1 MSYSGTK
8 QEDGMQFQPMYDDG
22 ELFLPK
28 IELNMTCNQ
37 SIGIITDLKRK
48 QLLMN
53 QLVDHSQ
60 YYLFRAGQNEYMR
73 LTVEELITFLIQ
85 VTERSERVASL
96 IDYFALKEER
106 KVKIKNL
113 SSSKRMYVTLLRVF
127 FAHQPTLV
135 LEEPYFY
142 LEERDRRQFKRI
154 LDDLLKEKQILILTS
169 NLEDAMI
176 SCDAI
181 YRLNDSGFYQLDLRD
196 GEEDKQDVQE
206 QDQAN
211 IIIQKISTRRND
223 KVILFNPPEIDFIES
238 SNGSILVYVD
248 GENYD
253 CALTLTEL
261 EQRLLNFG
269 FFRCHRS
276 YIVNLQKVRE
286 IITWTKN
293 SYSLRLN
300 SGKDAV
306 VPLSRSKLHEL
317 KALLHL

>member
-1 MSYSGTK
+1 
-8 QEDGMQFQPMYDDG
+8 MQFEPMYDDG
-22 ELFLPK
+22 ELLLPK
-28 IELNMTCNQ
+28 IELNMTSNQ
-37 SIGIITDLKRK
+37 LIGIITDLKRK

-60 YYLFRAGQNEYMR
+60 YYLFRAGQSEYMR
-73 LTVEELITFLIQ
+73 LTVDELITFLIR
-85 VTERSERVASL
+85 VTERNDRVASL
-96 IDYFALKEER
+96 LDYFALKEER
-106 KVKIKNL
+106 KVKLKDL
-113 SSSKRMYVTLLRVF
+113 SPSKKVYVTLLRVY

-142 LEERDRRQFKRI
+142 LEEEDRRHFKRI
-154 LDDLLKEKQILILTS
+154 LDDLSKEKRILILTS
-169 NLEDAMI
+169 NLEDAII
-176 SCDAI
+176 SCDEI
-181 YRLNDSGFYQLDLRD
+181 YRLNELGFHPLDIRDS
-196 GEEDKQDVQE
+196 EEDKQEVQE

-211 IIIQKISTRRND
+211 ITLQKIYTKRND
-223 KVILFNPPEIDFIES
+223 RVFLFNPPEIDYIES
-238 SNGSILVYVD
+238 IDGSILVHVG
-248 GENYD
+248 GENFV

-261 EQRLLNFG
+261 EQRLLNSG

-300 SGKDAV
+300 TGKDAV

-317 KALLHL
+317 KTLLNI

>member
-1 MSYSGTK
+1 
-8 QEDGMQFQPMYDDG
+8 MQFQPMYYDG

-28 IELNMTCNQ
+28 IELNMTLNQ
-37 SIGIITDLKRK
+37 SVAIITDLKRK

-60 YYLFRAGQNEYMR
+60 YYLFRAGQSEYMR
-73 LTVEELITFLIQ
+73 LTVKELITFLIQ
-85 VTERSERVASL
+85 VTERNERAAL
-96 IDYFALKEER
+96 LMDYFVLKEER
-106 KVKIKNL
+106 KVRIKDL

-142 LEERDRRQFKRI
+142 LEEQDRRQFKRI
-154 LDDLLKEKQILILTS
+154 LDDLSQEKQILILTS
-169 NLEDAMI
+169 NLEDALI
-176 SCDAI
+176 SCDTI
-181 YRLNDSGFYQLDLRD
+181 YRLNESGFHPLDIRD
-196 GEEDKQDVQE
+196 FEEDKQELQK
-206 QDQAN
+206 QDETN
-211 IIIQKISTRRND
+211 ITLQKISTKRND

-238 SNGSILVYVD
+238 VEGSILVHVD

-300 SGKDAV
+300 TGKDAV
-306 VPLSRSKLHEL
+306 VPLSRSKLSEL
-317 KALLHL
+317 KALLNI

>member
-1 MSYSGTK
+1 
-8 QEDGMQFQPMYDDG
+8 MQFQPVYDDG

-28 IELNMTCNQ
+28 IELNMISNQ

-53 QLVDHSQ
+53 QLVNHPQ
-60 YYLFRAGQNEYMR
+60 YYLFRAGQGEYMR
-73 LTVEELITFLIQ
+73 LAVEELITFLIK
-85 VTERSERVASL
+85 VTERNEHVAL
-96 IDYFALKEER
+96 LMDYFALKEER
-106 KVKIKNL
+106 KVKIKDL
-113 SSSKRMYVTLLRVF
+113 SSSRRMYVTLLRVF

-142 LEERDRRQFKRI
+142 LEEQDRRHFKRI
-154 LDDLLKEKQILILTS
+154 LDDLSKEKQILILTS
-169 NLEDAMI
+169 NLEDALI
-176 SCDAI
+176 SCDVI
-181 YRLNDSGFYQLDLRD
+181 YRLNEFGLHPLDIRDS
-196 GEEDKQDVQE
+196 EEDKQEVQE
-206 QDQAN
+206 QDRAN
-211 IIIQKISTRRND
+211 ITLQKIYTKRND
-223 KVILFNPPEIDFIES
+223 KVILFNPPEIDYIES
-238 SNGSILVYVD
+238 IDGSNLVHAG
-248 GENYD
+248 GENYV

-300 SGKDAV
+300 TSKDAV

-317 KALLHL
+317 KALLNI

>member
-1 MSYSGTK
+1 
-8 QEDGMQFQPMYDDG
+8 
-22 ELFLPK
+22 
-28 IELNMTCNQ
+28 
-37 SIGIITDLKRK
+37 
-48 QLLMN
+48 MN
-53 QLVDHSQ
+53 QLVNRSQ
-60 YYLFRAGQNEYMR
+60 YYLFRAGQNEYIR
-73 LTVEELITFLIQ
+73 LTVEELITFLIK
-85 VTERSERVASL
+85 VTERNERVVPL
-96 IDYFALKEER
+96 MDYFAIKAER
-106 KVKIKNL
+106 KVKIKDL

-142 LEERDRRQFKRI
+142 LEEEDRRQFKRI
-154 LDDLLKEKQILILTS
+154 LDDLAKEKQILMLTS
-169 NLEDAMI
+169 NLEDAII

-181 YRLNDSGFYQLDLRD
+181 YRLDEFGFHPLDIRES
-196 GEEDKQDVQE
+196 EEDNQKVQKQDV
-206 QDQAN
+206 AS
-211 IIIQKISTRRND
+211 ITLQKISTKRND
-223 KVILFNPPEIDFIES
+223 KVILFDPPEVDYIES
-238 SNGSILVYVD
+238 MDGMILVHVG
-248 GENYD
+248 GENYV

-300 SGKDAV
+300 TGKDAV

-317 KALLHL
+317 KSLLNI

>member
-1 MSYSGTK
+1 
-8 QEDGMQFQPMYDDG
+8 MQFEPIYYIG
-22 ELFLPK
+22 ELLLPK
-28 IELNMTCNQ
+28 IELNMTSNQ

-48 QLLMN
+48 QLLMD
-53 QLVDHSQ
+53 QLVDHSR
-60 YYLFRAGQNEYMR
+60 YYLFRVQQNEYMR
-73 LTVEELITFLIQ
+73 LTVEELITFLIRI
-85 VTERSERVASL
+85 TERNESAAWL
-96 IDYFALKEER
+96 MDYFALKEER
-106 KVKIKNL
+106 KVKIKDL
-113 SSSKRMYVTLLRVF
+113 SSTKRMYVTLLRVF
-127 FAHQPTLV
+127 FAHQPTLI

-142 LEERDRRQFKRI
+142 LEEPDRRQFKRI
-154 LDDLLKEKQILILTS
+154 LDDLSQEKQILILTS
-169 NLEDAMI
+169 NLEDALI

-181 YRLNDSGFYQLDLRD
+181 YRLNESGFHPLDIRD
-196 GEEDKQDVQE
+196 FEEDKQEVQK
-206 QDQAN
+206 QDEAN
-211 IIIQKISTRRND
+211 ITLQKISTKRND

-238 SNGSILVYVD
+238 VEGSILVHVG

-261 EQRLLNFG
+261 EMRLLNFG

-300 SGKDAV
+300 TGKDAV

-317 KALLHL
+317 KALLNI

>member
-1 MSYSGTK
+1 
-8 QEDGMQFQPMYDDG
+8 MQFQPIYDNG
-22 ELFLPK
+22 KLFLPK
-28 IELNMTCNQ
+28 IELNMTSNQ

-53 QLVDHSQ
+53 QLANHSE

-73 LTVEELITFLIQ
+73 LTVEELITFLIK
-85 VTERSERVASL
+85 VTERNEHVAFL

-106 KVKIKNL
+106 KVKIKDL
-113 SSSKRMYVTLLRVF
+113 SSSKKTYVTLLRVF
-127 FAHQPTLV
+127 FAHQSTLV

-142 LEERDRRQFKRI
+142 LEEEDRRHFKRI
-154 LDDLLKEKQILILTS
+154 LDDLSKEKQILILTS

-181 YRLNDSGFYQLDLRD
+181 YRLNELGFRPLDIQD
-196 GEEDKQDVQE
+196 TEEDKQEVQE
-206 QDQAN
+206 QDRAN
-211 IIIQKISTRRND
+211 ITLQKIYTKRND
-223 KVILFNPPEIDFIES
+223 KVILFDPPEVDYIES
-238 SNGSILVYVD
+238 MDGSILVHVG
-248 GENYD
+248 GENYV
-253 CALTLTEL
+253 CTLTLTEL

-300 SGKDAV
+300 TGKDAV
-306 VPLSRSKLHEL
+306 VPLSRSKLQEL
-317 KALLHL
+317 KTLLNI

>member
-1 MSYSGTK
+1 
-8 QEDGMQFQPMYDDG
+8 MQFEPMYDDG
-22 ELFLPK
+22 ELLLPK
-28 IELNMTCNQ
+28 IELNMTSNQ
-37 SIGIITDLKRK
+37 LIGIITDLKRK

-60 YYLFRAGQNEYMR
+60 YYLFRAGQSEYMR
-73 LTVEELITFLIQ
+73 LTVDELITFLIR
-85 VTERSERVASL
+85 VTERNDRVASL
-96 IDYFALKEER
+96 LDYFALKEER
-106 KVKIKNL
+106 KVKLKDL
-113 SSSKRMYVTLLRVF
+113 SPSKKVYVTLLRVY

-142 LEERDRRQFKRI
+142 LEEEDRRHFKRI
-154 LDDLLKEKQILILTS
+154 LDDLSKEKRILILTS
-169 NLEDAMI
+169 NLEDAII

-181 YRLNDSGFYQLDLRD
+181 YRLNELGFHPLDIRDS
-196 GEEDKQDVQE
+196 EEDKQEVQE

-211 IIIQKISTRRND
+211 ITLQKIYTKRND
-223 KVILFNPPEIDFIES
+223 RVFLFNPPEIDYIES
-238 SNGSILVYVD
+238 IDGSILVHVG
-248 GENYD
+248 GEYFV

-261 EQRLLNFG
+261 EQRLLNSG

-300 SGKDAV
+300 TGKDAV

-317 KALLHL
+317 KTLLNI

>member
-1 MSYSGTK
+1 
-8 QEDGMQFQPMYDDG
+8 MQFQPMYYDG
-22 ELFLPK
+22 ELLLPK
-28 IELNMTCNQ
+28 IEINMTENQ

-53 QLVDHSQ
+53 QLVNRSE
-60 YYLFRAGQNEYMR
+60 YYLFRAGQSEYMR
-73 LTVEELITFLIQ
+73 LTVEELITFFIKI
-85 VTERSERVASL
+85 SERHERATVL
-96 IDYFALKEER
+96 MDYFALKEER
-106 KVKIKNL
+106 KVRIKDL

-142 LEERDRRQFKRI
+142 LEEQDRRHFKRI
-154 LDDLLKEKQILILTS
+154 IDDLSKEKQSLILTS
-169 NLEDAMI
+169 NLEDALI

-181 YRLNDSGFYQLDLRD
+181 YRLNESGFHQLDIRD
-196 GEEDKQDVQE
+196 SEEDKQEVRE
-206 QDQAN
+206 QDRAN
-211 IIIQKISTRRND
+211 ITLQKIYTKRND

-238 SNGSILVYVD
+238 VEGSILVHVG

-253 CALTLTEL
+253 CALTLNEL
-261 EQRLLNFG
+261 EQKLLNFG

-300 SGKDAV
+300 TDKDAV
-306 VPLSRSKLHEL
+306 VPLSRSKLHDL
-317 KALLHL
+317 KALLNI

>member
-1 MSYSGTK
+1 
-8 QEDGMQFQPMYDDG
+8 MQFQPMYYDG

-28 IELNMTCNQ
+28 IELDMTSNQ

-53 QLVDHSQ
+53 QLVNHSQ
-60 YYLFRAGQNEYMR
+60 YYLFRAGQNEYMH
-73 LTVEELITFLIQ
+73 LTVEELITFLIN
-85 VTERSERVASL
+85 VTERNERAAL
-96 IDYFALKEER
+96 LLDYFALKEER
-106 KVKIKNL
+106 KVKTKNL
-113 SSSKRMYVTLLRVF
+113 SPSKRMYVTLLRVY

-142 LEERDRRQFKRI
+142 LEEQDRRHFKRI
-154 LDDLLKEKQILILTS
+154 LDDLSKEKQILILTS
-169 NLEDAMI
+169 NLEDALI

-181 YRLNDSGFYQLDLRD
+181 YRLNEFGFHPLDIRDS
-196 GEEDKQDVQE
+196 EEDKQEVQE
-206 QDQAN
+206 QDRAN
-211 IIIQKISTRRND
+211 ITLQKIYTKRND
-223 KVILFNPPEIDFIES
+223 KVILFDPPEVDYIES
-238 SNGSILVYVD
+238 IDGSILVHVD
-248 GENYD
+248 GENYV

-300 SGKDAV
+300 TGKDAV

-317 KALLHL
+317 KTLLNL

>member
-1 MSYSGTK
+1 
-8 QEDGMQFQPMYDDG
+8 MQFQPMYYEG
-22 ELFLPK
+22 ELCLPK
-28 IELNMTCNQ
+28 IELNMTSNQ

-48 QLLMN
+48 QLLMS
-53 QLVDHSQ
+53 QLVNHSE

-73 LTVEELITFLIQ
+73 LTVEELITFLIK
-85 VTERSERVASL
+85 VTERNDRVAL
-96 IDYFALKEER
+96 LMDYFALIKER
-106 KVKIKNL
+106 KVKIKDL

-142 LEERDRRQFKRI
+142 LEEQDRRLFKRI
-154 LDDLLKEKQILILTS
+154 LDNLLKEKQILILTS
-169 NLEDAMI
+169 NLEDAII
-176 SCDAI
+176 SCDVI
-181 YRLNDSGFYQLDLRD
+181 YRLNEFGFHQLDIRD
-196 GEEDKQDVQE
+196 SEEDKQEVQI
-206 QDQAN
+206 QDEAN
-211 IIIQKISTRRND
+211 ITLQKISTKRND

-238 SNGSILVYVD
+238 IDGTILVHVG

-300 SGKDAV
+300 TGKDAV

-317 KALLHL
+317 KVLLNI

>member
-1 MSYSGTK
+1 
-8 QEDGMQFQPMYDDG
+8 MQFQPVYDDG

-28 IELNMTCNQ
+28 IELNMTSNQ

-48 QLLMN
+48 QILMN
-53 QLVDHSQ
+53 QLENHSH

-73 LTVEELITFLIQ
+73 LTVEELITFLIN
-85 VTERSERVASL
+85 VTERNERAAL
-96 IDYFALKEER
+96 LMDYFALKEER
-106 KVKIKNL
+106 KIKIKDL
-113 SSSKRMYVTLLRVF
+113 SSSRRMYVTLLRVF
-127 FAHQPTLV
+127 FAHQPALV

-142 LEERDRRQFKRI
+142 LEEQDRRQFKRI
-154 LDDLLKEKQILILTS
+154 LDDLLKEKQVLILTS
-169 NLEDAMI
+169 NLEDALI
-176 SCDAI
+176 SCDVI
-181 YRLNDSGFYQLDLRD
+181 YRLNEFGFHPLDIRDS
-196 GEEDKQDVQE
+196 EEDKQEAQE
-206 QDQAN
+206 QDRAN
-211 IIIQKISTRRND
+211 ITLQKISTKRND

-238 SNGSILVYVD
+238 VDGSILVHVG

-293 SYSLRLN
+293 SYSLRLHT
-300 SGKDAV
+300 GKDDV
-306 VPLSRSKLHEL
+306 VPLSRSKLQEL
-317 KALLHL
+317 KALLNL

>member
-1 MSYSGTK
+1 
-8 QEDGMQFQPMYDDG
+8 MQFQPIYHDG

-28 IELNMTCNQ
+28 MELDMTSNQ

-48 QLLMN
+48 QLLMK
-53 QLVDHSQ
+53 QLADRSQ
-60 YYLFRAGQNEYMR
+60 YYIFRTGQNEYMR
-73 LTVEELITFLIQ
+73 LTVEELITFLVK
-85 VTERSERVASL
+85 VTERKDRAAQL
-96 IDYFALKEER
+96 MDYFALKEER
-106 KVKIKNL
+106 RVKIKNL

-142 LEERDRRQFKRI
+142 LEEEDRRHFKRI
-154 LDDLLKEKQILILTS
+154 LDDLSKEKRILILTS
-169 NLEDAMI
+169 NLEDALI

-181 YRLNDSGFYQLDLRD
+181 YRLNESGFHPLDIRD
-196 GEEDKQDVQE
+196 SEEDKQEVPE

-211 IIIQKISTRRND
+211 ITLQKISTKKND
-223 KVILFNPPEIDFIES
+223 KVILFDPPEVDYIES
-238 SNGSILVYVD
+238 VEGSILVHVG
-248 GENYD
+248 GENYV

-261 EQRLLNFG
+261 EQRLMNFG

-276 YIVNLQKVRE
+276 YIVNLQKIRE

-300 SGKDAV
+300 TGKDAM
-306 VPLSRSKLHEL
+306 VPLSRSKLQEL

>member
-1 MSYSGTK
+1 
-8 QEDGMQFQPMYDDG
+8 MQFQPIYYNG
-22 ELFLPK
+22 KLFLPK
-28 IELNMTCNQ
+28 IELNMTSNQ

-53 QLVDHSQ
+53 QLEDHSR
-60 YYLFRAGQNEYMR
+60 YYLFRAGQSEYMR
-73 LTVEELITFLIQ
+73 LTVEELITFLIH
-85 VTERSERVASL
+85 VTERDERVAPL
-96 IDYFALKEER
+96 MDYFALKEER
-106 KVKIKNL
+106 KVKIKDL

-142 LEERDRRQFKRI
+142 LEEEDRRHFKRM
-154 LDDLLKEKQILILTS
+154 LDDLSKEKHILILTS
-169 NLEDAMI
+169 NLEDALI

-181 YRLNDSGFYQLDLRD
+181 YRLNELGFHPLDIRD
-196 GEEDKQDVQE
+196 TEEDKQEGQE
-206 QDQAN
+206 QDRAN
-211 IIIQKISTRRND
+211 ITLQKIYTKRND
-223 KVILFNPPEIDFIES
+223 KVILFDPPEVDYIES
-238 SNGSILVYVD
+238 MDGSILVHVG
-248 GENYD
+248 GENYV

-261 EQRLLNFG
+261 EQRLNNFG

-300 SGKDAV
+300 TGKDDV

-317 KALLHL
+317 KALLNI

>member
-1 MSYSGTK
+1 
-8 QEDGMQFQPMYDDG
+8 MQFQPIYYDG
-22 ELFLPK
+22 EIFLPK
-28 IELNMTCNQ
+28 IELNMRLNQ

-53 QLVDHSQ
+53 QLVNHSQ
-60 YYLFRAGQNEYMR
+60 YYLFRAGQSEYMR
-73 LTVEELITFLIQ
+73 LTVEELITFLIK
-85 VTERSERVASL
+85 VTERTERVASL
-96 IDYFALKEER
+96 MDYFNLKEEW
-106 KVKIKNL
+106 KVKIKDL

-142 LEERDRRQFKRI
+142 LEEQDRRHFKRI
-154 LDDLLKEKQILILTS
+154 LDDLLKEKQVLILTS
-169 NLEDAMI
+169 NLEDAII
-176 SCDAI
+176 SCDLI
-181 YRLNDSGFYQLDLRD
+181 YRLNGSGFHQMDIRDL
-196 GEEDKQDVQE
+196 GEDKQEVKE
-206 QDQAN
+206 QDRAN
-211 IIIQKISTRRND
+211 ITLQKIYTKRNE

-238 SNGSILVYVD
+238 IDGSILVHVG

-261 EQRLLNFG
+261 EQRLSNFG
-269 FFRCHRS
+269 FFRCHRC

-300 SGKDAV
+300 TGKDAV
-306 VPLSRSKLHEL
+306 VPLSRSKLQEL
-317 KALLHL
+317 KSLLNI

>member
-1 MSYSGTK
+1 M
-8 QEDGMQFQPMYDDG
+8 ELEPMYQDG
-22 ELFLPK
+22 KLLLPK
-28 IELNMTCNQ
+28 IELNMTTNQ
-37 SIGIITDLKRK
+37 SVGMITDLKRK
-48 QLLMN
+48 QLVME
-53 QLVDHSQ
+53 QLADRSQ

-73 LTVEELITFLIQ
+73 LTVEELITFLVK
-85 VTERSERVASL
+85 VTERDDRVAPL
-96 IDYFALKEER
+96 MDYFALKEEW
-106 KVKIKNL
+106 KVRVRNL
-113 SSSKRMYVTLLRVF
+113 SSSKRMYVTLLRAF

-142 LEERDRRQFKRI
+142 LEEEDRRHFKRI
-154 LDDLLKEKQILILTS
+154 LDDLSKEKRILILTS
-169 NLEDAMI
+169 NLEDALI

-181 YRLNDSGFYQLDLRD
+181 YRLNELGFHPLDIRDS
-196 GEEDKQDVQE
+196 EEDRQEAQE

-211 IIIQKISTRRND
+211 ITLQKISTKRND
-223 KVILFNPPEIDFIES
+223 KVILFDPPEIDYIES
-238 SNGSILVYVD
+238 VD
-248 GENYD
+248 GSVLVHVGGEDYV

-293 SYSLRLN
+293 SYSLRLHT
-300 SGKDAV
+300 GKDAV

-317 KALLHL
+317 KALLNI

>member
-1 MSYSGTK
+1 
-8 QEDGMQFQPMYDDG
+8 MQFQPIYYNG
-22 ELFLPK
+22 KLFLPK
-28 IELNMTCNQ
+28 IELNMTSNQ

-53 QLVDHSQ
+53 QLEDHSQ
-60 YYLFRAGQNEYMR
+60 YYLFRAQQNEYMR
-73 LTVEELITFLIQ
+73 LTVEELITFLIK
-85 VTERSERVASL
+85 VTERNERVAL
-96 IDYFALKEER
+96 LMDYFSLKEER
-106 KVKIKNL
+106 KVKIKDL

-142 LEERDRRQFKRI
+142 LEEEDRCHFKRI

-181 YRLNDSGFYQLDLRD
+181 YRLNEFGFRPLDIRDS
-196 GEEDKQDVQE
+196 EEDKQEVPE
-206 QDQAN
+206 QDRAN
-211 IIIQKISTRRND
+211 ITLQKIYTKRND
-223 KVILFNPPEIDFIES
+223 KAILFDPPEVDYIES
-238 SNGSILVYVD
+238 MDGSILVHVG
-248 GENYD
+248 GENYV

-261 EQRLLNFG
+261 EQRLINFG

-300 SGKDAV
+300 TGKDSV

-317 KALLHL
+317 KALLNI

>member
-1 MSYSGTK
+1 MK
-8 QEDGMQFQPMYDDG
+8 FQPMYYDG

-28 IELNMTCNQ
+28 IEFNMASNQ

-53 QLVDHSQ
+53 QIVSDSQ
-60 YYLFRAGQNEYMR
+60 YYLFGAQQGEYMR
-73 LTVEELITFLIQ
+73 LTVEELVTFLTN
-85 VTERSERVASL
+85 VAERNERVTL
-96 IDYFALKEER
+96 LMDYFALKEEL
-106 KVKIKNL
+106 KVKIKDL
-113 SSSKRMYVTLLRVF
+113 TSSKRMYVSLLRAF

-142 LEERDRRQFKRI
+142 LEEQDRRNFKRI
-154 LDDLLKEKQILILTS
+154 LDDLVKEKQIIILTS
-169 NLEDAMI
+169 NLEDGII
-176 SCDAI
+176 SCDTI
-181 YRLNDSGFYQLDLRD
+181 YRLNESGFYQLDIRD
-196 GEEDKQDVQE
+196 SDEDKQEVQE

-211 IIIQKISTRRND
+211 ITLQKISTKRND

-238 SNGSILVYVD
+238 IEGSILVHVG
-248 GENYD
+248 GETYE

-261 EQRLLNFG
+261 EQKLLSFG

-293 SYSLRLN
+293 SYSLRL
-300 SGKDAV
+300 STGKDAV
-306 VPLSRSKLHEL
+306 VPLSRSKLQEL
-317 KALLHL
+317 KGLLNI